1 MINLYLTSIV
11 LLLSIPFMNILAMD
25 KATPAIDWPSIE
37 ETARQFVEQESP
49 DSVWPFEHSTYQHV
63 KSDKKV
69 FAHFFSPFPL
79 SFDNKATGED
89 AYSQLHLSPE
99 GSDKYLKGRGGYIVG
114 GGGTL
119 RQRPLPVNQWDSP
132 DWKRINLAI
141 EVLRAERIGLDGFT
155 YDMLGVSPDNEHR
168 RILEM
173 LLEVSERVAPDF
185 KIALMPDMNA
195 ELKSKADILVDV
207 LLDLTHY
214 KSLYYVED
222 GRLLVA
228 PYNAFKQPKEY
239 WKVLIKKMKDAG
251 HPIAFL
257 PVQVGYEHL
266 DKNGVLYQNIIYGLT
281 DWGFRDIDY
290 AEQYDFRNSKQAA
303 SPYTDKWMFPVA
315 PQDVRSKSLIAWE
328 AENTRTFR
336 YLWDAAIKGDSQYVQ
351 LVTWNDYSE
360 ASEISPSSGS
370 QFAYYDLTAYYT
382 TWFKTGTPPAIKED
396 AIYYTHRA
404 QIFPFPEGVVAEK
417 QRKPFGN
424 AGKTPF
430 INNVEMVALL
440 TEPAVI
446 EIEQNG
452 QEFRANTAAGLATL
466 SVPVQEGRP
475 VFRIIRDQEIVLET
489 ESNWE
494 VKLGGAVENP
504 VYHGG
509 SSTRPFTPTPAYGEY

>member
-1 MINLYLTSIV
+1 V
-11 LLLSIPFMNILAMD
+11 PLLNAFASDAA
-25 KATPAIDWPSIE
+25 KAESEADWQHIE
-37 ETARQFVEQESP
+37 STARQFVEKESP
-49 DSVWPFEHSTYQHV
+49 DSVWPFASLEETHTG

-79 SFDNKATGED
+79 SFDNKPTGED
-89 AYSQLHLSPE
+89 TYRRIHLSPE
-99 GSDKYLKGRGGYIVG
+99 GSDQALKGRGGYKVG
-114 GGGTL
+114 GGGAM
-119 RQRPLPVNQWDSP
+119 RQRPLPVNVWDSP

-141 EVLRAERIGLDGFT
+141 EVLRAEKLGLDGFT
-155 YDMLGVSPDNEHR
+155 YDMLSVSPGREHR

-173 LLEVSERVAPDF
+173 LLDVTSHVAPDF
-185 KIALMPDMNA
+185 KIALMPDMNS
-195 ELKSKADILVDV
+195 ELRRNPGILKDAIID
-207 LLDLTHY
+207 LSHYDSLFRLD
-214 KSLYYVED
+214 D
-222 GRLLVA
+222 GRLIIS
-228 PYNAFKQPKEY
+228 PYNGAAQSPEY
-239 WKVLIKKMKDAG
+239 WKSLMKDLKEANI
-251 HPIAFL
+251 PSAFL
-257 PVQVGYEHL
+257 PVFNGYEHL
-266 DKNGVLYQNIIYGLT
+266 DENGEKYGDFSYGFS

-290 AEQYDFRNSKQAA
+290 AERFDFAHSATHA
-303 SPYTDKWMFPVA
+303 SPYTDVWMMPVA

-328 AENTRTFR
+328 SENTRSFR
-336 YLWDAAIKGDSQYVQ
+336 YLWDAAIEGGSQYVQ

-382 TWFKTGTPPAIKED
+382 TWFKTGTPPKIKED
-396 AIYYTHRA
+396 AIYYTHRT

-417 QRKPFGN
+417 QRKPFSN

-440 TEPAVI
+440 TAPAVI

-452 QEFRANTAAGLATL
+452 QEFRTSASAGLATL
-466 SVPVQEGRP
+466 SVPVQVGRP
-475 VFRIIRDQEIVLET
+475 VFRIIRDQNVILET

-509 SSTRPFTPTPAYGEY
+509 SSTRPFVQTPGYGEY